1 MTASHIQTIAGDSI
15 LLPARSTEQAFTA
28 IFETHHRRL
37 YFAAYK
43 VVRDCAEPASTA
55 RDIVADAFTKAWA
68 NRSDFRGES
77 GLYTFLFKC
86 TVNGALDHIKAHA
99 QAKRSHKAPSD
110 DAASGLQAVAAEST
124 WLPSD
129 VTPRGFGNP
138 EQAFLRKERAALV
151 AAALA
156 RCAPREVEAFNLIRV
171 EGHSSVQAAKL
182 MGMSQPTCYRAL
194 KAADGAVSSHLRA
207 MTA

>member
-1 MTASHIQTIAGDSI
+1 MTIETLTNTASIYTDA
-15 LLPARSTEQAFTA
+15 LSTEQAFTRV
-28 IFETHHRRL
+28 FESHHRRL

-68 NRSDFRGES
+68 GREDFRAES
-77 GLYTFLFKC
+77 GLYTFLFRC
-86 TVNGALDHIKAHA
+86 TVNGALDHIKAYA

-151 AAALA
+151 ADALA
-156 RCAPREVEAFNLIRV
+156 TLPARERDAWQLVRV
-171 EGHSSVQAAKL
+171 DGLSSVKAAAA
-182 MGMSQPTCYRAL
+182 MGMSQPTCYRAV
-194 KAADGAVSSHLRA
+194 KAADAAVKSHLSA
-207 MTA
+207 MCA